1 MVALALL
8 YPWATKEYVLWQMTI
23 GQAMYYHNAGVE
35 MKYGK
40 SDRPQKQK
48 TVADMTYE
56 ELVAKRAELRAQYG
70 EIGNG

>member
-1 MVALALL
+1 
-8 YPWATKEYVLWQMTI
+8 MTI

-40 SDRPQKQK
+40 GDGKPEKPK
-48 TVADMTYE
+48 TAAEMSYD